1 MAKILNK
8 CPLCGGGLEYNAL
21 HQYSLV
27 YKVLKSGKMSA
38 KRVRKE
44 DNGPMECGFL
54 ACINQE
60 CGFVTDCD
68 LRPID
73 IKLGIDIYTKSEVF
87 MYEKEE

>member
-1 MAKILNK
+1 MAKVLNK
-8 CPLCGGGLEYNAL
+8 CPLCGRELEYNAL

-38 KRVRKE
+38 RRVRKE

-54 ACINQE
+54 VCTNKE

-68 LRPID
+68 LNPID
-73 IKLGIDIYTKSEVF
+73 KTMEINIYTKGKKF
-87 MYEKEE
+87 LYEEEE